1 VRIAAPSIPI
11 RPKAGDPRHDASSA
25 KRSGGRTDWLR
36 RVGLGCLLGLSACG
50 ARPPPLQPLPDIDLS
65 AFEPAVRHAVTTSR
79 SAFDRVAAQ
88 RPGDAALGEAYGD
101 LGMTFQAQDLVEPAA
116 IAYANAR
123 QLAPGDKRWPYL
135 QGHLFNDAA
144 RLPEAVEAFE
154 AALRLAPRDP
164 AILQSLG
171 QVLAQT
177 GNLERARTLFEQLGQ
192 DPKSRAAAATGLG
205 KIALT
210 ARDYR
215 GAIAYFEE
223 ALRLSPTSAK
233 LRQPLATAYQAIGD
247 PARAAEHLRRYSI
260 DGEEP
265 PIEDPVVE
273 VLSAKV
279 AASKVLLRRGQ
290 RAAKSGRFDLA
301 EKAFRSAADAD
312 PTSAEAVANHG
323 IALANLNR
331 VDEARERLQLA
342 LRMDDSIALAH
353 LSLGVLHD
361 RDGDDAAAIEQY
373 QAALRHDPGN
383 VQAAVYL
390 ADAQM
395 RHGRPLDAAANYL
408 AARRQNKLEPARI
421 VHSLA
426 LAYIKGGQWVEAR
439 SALEEGLALQPNSR
453 FFQNALARTL
463 ATATDPRV
471 RDAPRAL
478 EMAEKL
484 FAAARVPEAA
494 ETFAMA
500 LAASGRFK
508 KAVELQQ
515 EALNTRGA
523 DAHSARFVEDNLA
536 RYRQNRPASAGWAP
550 DDPAFFPRSPAASR
564 RSA

>member
-1 VRIAAPSIPI
+1 M
-11 RPKAGDPRHDASSA
+11 
-25 KRSGGRTDWLR
+25 
-36 RVGLGCLLGLSACG
+36 
-50 ARPPPLQPLPDIDLS
+50 S
-65 AFEPAVRHAVTTSR
+65 AFEPAVRNAVAASR
-79 SAFDRVAAQ
+79 GAFDRVAGQ
-88 RPGDAALGEAYGD
+88 RPAPVQLGEAYGD
-101 LGMTFQAQDLVEPAA
+101 LGMTYQAQDLVEPAA
-116 IAYANAR
+116 VAYANAR
-123 QLAPGDKRWPYL
+123 RLAPADKRWPYL

-154 AALRLAPRDP
+154 AALALDGRDP

-171 QVLAQT
+171 QVYAQT

-192 DPKSRAAAATGLG
+192 NPKTRAAAATGLG

-215 GAIAYFEE
+215 AAIAHFEE
-223 ALRLSPTSAK
+223 ALRLSPSSSK

-247 PARAAEHLRRYSI
+247 RARAAEQLRRYSI

-301 EKAFRSAADAD
+301 EKAFKSAAEAD
-312 PTSAEAVANHG
+312 PTSAEAVTNHG

-331 VDEARERLQLA
+331 VDEARQRLQLA

-373 QAALRHDPGN
+373 EATLRHEPGN
-383 VQAAVYL
+383 VQALVYL

-395 RHGRPLDAAANYL
+395 RRGQPLEAAAHYL
-408 AARRQNKLEPARI
+408 AAKQKNTLEPARI
-421 VHSLA
+421 LHSLA
-426 LAYIKGGQWVEAR
+426 LAYIRAGRSVDAR
-439 SALEEGLALQPNSR
+439 TTLEEGLALQPNSR
-453 FFQNALARTL
+453 FFQNALARVL
-463 ATATDPRV
+463 ATASDSRV

-484 FAAARVPEAA
+484 FGAARVPEFA
-494 ETFAMA
+494 ETYAMA
-500 LAASGRFK
+500 LAASGHYK
-508 KAVELQQ
+508 KAIELQQ
-515 EALNTRGA
+515 EAINTLGA
-523 DAHSARFVEDNLA
+523 DSSSARFAADNLS
-536 RYRQNRPASAGWAP
+536 RYRRNRPALSGWAS